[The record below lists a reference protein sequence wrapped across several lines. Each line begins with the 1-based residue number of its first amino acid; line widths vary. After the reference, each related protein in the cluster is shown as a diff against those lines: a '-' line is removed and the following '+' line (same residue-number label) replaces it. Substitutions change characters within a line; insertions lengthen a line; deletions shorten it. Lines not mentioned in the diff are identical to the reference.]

1 MDNPY
6 QVRVN
11 KGTGHPKYQ
20 FRISG
25 QATQPLNEIQVAN
38 ALDSIK
44 AVPNPYYAFSQYET
58 SSTSNVVKITNL
70 PAKCVVTIYA
80 LNGSFIRQYK
90 RDEQYEPYQQITPA
104 LEWDIKNNKGIPV
117 ASGVYII
124 HINAYGMGERTIKWF
139 GITRMFDPSGL

>member
-1 MDNPY
+1 MPQIAWTGTLTMAPGFQLKPLSQGLIPTETVVSLRVDNPY

-44 AVPNPYYAFSQYET
+44 AVPNPYYGFSQYET
-58 SSTSNVVKITNL
+58 SSTSNVVKS
-70 PAKCVVTIYA
+70 PIYPQ
-80 LNGSFIRQYK
+80 NVS
-90 RDEQYEPYQQITPA
+90 
-104 LEWDIKNNKGIPV
+104 
-117 ASGVYII
+117 
-124 HINAYGMGERTIKWF
+124 
-139 GITRMFDPSGL
+139 